1 MEPATAYTPQALDD
15 GARHAALRAVLKLLE
30 HWQCSEKEKMALLGV
45 GRSTLHKYQS
55 QPDSARV
62 SQDLLERLS
71 YLLNIH
77 QALRTLFGNK
87 ENVYGFVR
95 MANHN
100 AFFNGATPMSI
111 MGSGRVASLY
121 EVHRQL
127 DSLRGG
133 QWG

>member
-1 MEPATAYTPQALDD
+1 MEAARQQTTQAVND

-62 SQDLLERLS
+62 GNDLLERLS

-77 QALRTLFGNK
+77 QALRTLFGNR

-100 AFFNGATPMSI
+100 PFFNGASPMDI
-111 MGSGRVASLY
+111 MSNGRVASLY

>member
-1 MEPATAYTPQALDD
+1 
-15 GARHAALRAVLKLLE
+15 
-30 HWQCSEKEKMALLGV
+30 MALLGV

-62 SQDLLERLS
+62 NQDLLERLS

-111 MGSGRVASLY
+111 MGNGRVASLY

-133 QWG
+133 HWG

>member
-1 MEPATAYTPQALDD
+1 MQTANAPQAANLNDN
-15 GARHAALRAVLKLLE
+15 ARHAALRAVLNLLN
-30 HWQCSEKEKMALLGV
+30 HWHCSEKEKMALLGV
-45 GRSTLHKYQS
+45 GRSTLHKYQA

-77 QALRTLFGNK
+77 QVLRTLFGNR
-87 ENVYGFVR
+87 ENIYGFVR

-100 AFFNGATPMSI
+100 TFFNGASPMDI
-111 MGSGRVASLY
+111 MAGGTVAALY

>member
-1 MEPATAYTPQALDD
+1 MHTPNQSQPSPLDD
-15 GARHAALRAVLKLLE
+15 NARHAALSAVLTLLA
-30 HWQCSEKEKMALLGV
+30 HWECSEKEKMALLGL
-45 GRSTLHKYQS
+45 GRSTLHKYQA

-77 QALRTLFGNK
+77 QALRTLFGNR

-100 AFFNGATPMSI
+100 NFFNGATPMDI
-111 MGSGRVASLY
+111 MSSGTVGALY

>member
-1 MEPATAYTPQALDD
+1 MQPSTQISTQPLDD
-15 GARHAALRAVLKLLE
+15 SARRAALRAVLNLLR
-30 HWQCSEKEKMALLGV
+30 HWQCTEKEKMALLGV

-55 QPDSARV
+55 QPDSARI
-62 SQDLLERLS
+62 SADLLERLS

-77 QALRTLFGNK
+77 QALCTLFGNRD
-87 ENVYGFVR
+87 NIYGFVR

-100 AFFNGATPMSI
+100 HFFNGSTPMDV
-111 MGSGRVASLY
+111 MTGGTVAGLY

>member
-1 MEPATAYTPQALDD
+1 MQIADNTSPLSLDD
-15 GARHAALRAVLKLLE
+15 SARHAALRAVLNILAL
-30 HWQCSEKEKMALLGV
+30 WQCSEKEKMALLGV
-45 GRSTLHKYQS
+45 GRSTLHKYQAH
-55 QPDSARV
+55 PDSARV

-77 QALRTLFGNK
+77 QALRTLFGNP

-100 AFFNGATPMSI
+100 AFFNGASPMDI
-111 MGSGRVASLY
+111 MTGGTVAALY

>member
-1 MEPATAYTPQALDD
+1 MHTANQTQPLPLDD
-15 GARHAALRAVLKLLE
+15 NARHAALRAVLKLLA
-30 HWQCSEKEKMALLGV
+30 HWECNEKEKMALLGV
-45 GRSTLHKYQS
+45 GRSTLHKYQA
-55 QPDSARV
+55 QPDSARI

-77 QALRTLFGNK
+77 QALRTLFGNR

-100 AFFNGATPMSI
+100 PYFNGASPMDV
-111 MGSGRVASLY
+111 MAGGTVGGLY